1 MSQWARN
8 NPELCREQ
16 FVREW
21 LNKTPSRQDGWTPQV
36 QEQEQPELIDD
47 ASGIEEIERHEL
59 FNPQERI
66 E

>member
-21 LNKTPSRQDGWTPQV
+21 LNKTPSREESDFY
-36 QEQEQPELIDD
+36 QEDFHDD